1 MSSQVKITTFDSLK
15 LVHDRQCIAGSVPVA
30 GLLRLAE
37 GLQSSTGN
45 LDFQIQGDVDG
56 GNRPLLRLRVSGAV
70 QLQCQRCLDDFDCAV
85 DIDMALRLVAA
96 DALDTEYDDNP
107 EEPDCIAASTALDL
121 MALIED
127 EVLLALPAYP
137 RHETGRCK
145 GQMGVA
151 GNADAAGA
159 KIMGLSALQGLRQKM
174 NSSKE

>member
-1 MSSQVKITTFDSLK
+1 M
-15 LVHDRQCIAGSVPVA
+15 PVA

-56 GNRPLLRLRVSGAV
+56 RNRPLLRLRVSGAV

-85 DIDMALRLVAA
+85 EIDTALRLVAA

-107 EEPDCIAASTALDL
+107 EEPDCIAANTALDL

-137 RHETGRCK
+137 RHETGQCK
-145 GQMGVA
+145 GRVGVA
-151 GNADAAGA
+151 GIANAAGA